1 MSTFVGIVII
11 IFGILQIILFFK
23 VWNMCN
29 NVQKLTDHFLGDE
42 EVAASF
48 SNRIAA
54 GDDSVEGSIR
64 KQLAKDI
71 EKLCRASEGVTEED
85 FARINGK
92 TPEQAIADLKKKYKE
107 LFGKLNKPVPKELEK
122 LHNIEDLWNWNAL

>member
-1 MSTFVGIVII
+1 MATFIGIVML

-29 NVQKLTDHFLGDE
+29 NVQKLTDHFLGNE
-42 EVAASF
+42 EVTASF

-54 GDDSVEGSIR
+54 GDASVEESIR

-71 EKLCRASEGVTEED
+71 EKLCKASEGLTEED

-92 TPEQAIADLKKKYKE
+92 TPEQAISDLKEKYKE
-107 LFGKLNKPVPKELEK
+107 LFDKLNKPIPKELK
-122 LHNIEDLWNWNAL
+122 NLHNIEDLWEMNAQ